1 MAKKEDEDVSSEE
14 EESSDG
20 SGSDESVSEDSE
32 EEGEERQ
39 KEKKKSG
46 RKKQK
51 ETEGSKKRKTTS
63 REKGTKRRR
72 GVSAFLDVE
81 AQVGDEEDEEEG
93 DEFIDPEEAREA
105 SRLAA
110 KAAEA
115 RRAAAQRQQQQE
127 WGRRGGAAHLVSA
140 IDSLTRRYQDQSFE
154 EGEEDED
161 DFDDAEALDCTNT
174 PWQTVQNQGVSTLFW
189 LKPSPLLILIRLLWS
204 FSDGV
209 TSMLSAYLRADDESA
224 EANILPDMRD
234 PKLWMVRLNKSGTE
248 REEVIAILNKCFVH
262 SKLGTDLQIYS
273 VFASDDLKGYVYVE
287 AESQFA
293 VKEALQGF
301 RNLRV
306 SGDIRMVPLKEM
318 PGVFSQLKA
327 QKQPLPQ
334 RGDFVRVR
342 RGVYA
347 NDLAQIVSADEQGIY
362 VTARLIPRI
371 DLAAMLDRESGAS
384 KDAGSRLASA
394 KRSGRPEKRFFD
406 RERVDASGGQVE
418 QGLSPGTVRF
428 GGCTFEEAGYIVK
441 RIPVRHLLLGALAAP
456 SLAELRE
463 FSQPMSDA
471 DKEEWINGRRPL
483 TQLLKQQRS
492 AYRLGDRVLVIQGEL
507 LGMRGKVSEQP
518 QTLQEGGDGQLLV
531 LLDDPK
537 FGAVRLKASEVRKD
551 FREGECVRAL
561 QGVNAGHSGLITHID
576 TNTFV
581 ATVFSP
587 SSCIEFKCAL
597 ESLTHA
603 PQSGAGEDG
612 LLAIRGF
619 SLLDFVE
626 ITSGE
631 KGVLVFIDRNGSSV
645 RLLLPNNTIIHATAA
660 QLNTKIQTELQ
671 TTTDVNKNIIE
682 RHSLVRLACRGCNNP
697 LCSCPGG
704 SAGASSLGGS
714 LGGPTGGVPQVEG
727 MREGG
732 QVMHVWKDILFV
744 RVKGKTDNAGMIA
757 IEASAVSAV
766 GGDGVFKAPR
776 PLGGG
781 GRQPF
786 RGVGPRGGG
795 GGRGSLRFGRR
806 VDSLVGKQVKVQKG
820 RHKGVIANVR
830 AVDRDELTVLLQT
843 KSEVVKIAKTDVQVL
858 ESGRDYARAVGAL
871 NDSSA
876 SRMSISFGR
885 GDSSLASSVYGDRE
899 GDLPSGC
906 LTPVSRAADLLP
918 SAISHRNS
926 VPPSPASGLDA
937 LIDED
942 AVSLSDLSL
951 SLGSG
956 SSMSV
961 SNAAFVSTVARNLR
975 QGVGASFA
983 ARSAMSVVSE
993 MDTHSISSNMRFSA
1007 AASTA
1012 GDGGRQEL
1020 PSWCL
1025 KGGVLVSVDAERRRA
1040 VVSSGGGFCAV
1051 SDSDIEPL
1059 SVTSQGQQAMVV
1071 DGFHSLYA
1079 NSGTIKQLSG
1089 AEAVLEIHGR
1099 EETMSVASLA
1109 QAQRV

>member
-14 EESSDG
+14 DESSEG
-20 SGSDESVSEDSE
+20 SGSDDSVSEESE
-32 EEGEERQ
+32 EESEKERQ

-51 ETEGSKKRKTTS
+51 EPVGSKKRKTTS
-63 REKGTKRRR
+63 RERGTKRRR

-81 AQVGDEEDEEEG
+81 AQVGDEEEEEEG

-110 KAAEA
+110 KAAEV
-115 RRAAAQRQQQQE
+115 RRAVAQRQQQQE

-161 DFDDAEALDCTNT
+161 DFDEAEALD
-174 PWQTVQNQGVSTLFW
+174 
-189 LKPSPLLILIRLLWS
+189 
-204 FSDGV
+204 
-209 TSMLSAYLRADDESA
+209 YDESA

-234 PKLWMVRLNKSGTE
+234 PKLWMVRLNK
-248 REEVIAILNKCFVH
+248 
-262 SKLGTDLQIYS
+262 IYS

-306 SGDIRMVPLKEM
+306 TGDIRMVPLKEM

-384 KDAGSRLASA
+384 KEVGSRLAGA

-441 RIPVRHLLLGALAAP
+441 RIPVRHLLVGALAAP

-660 QLNTKIQTELQ
+660 QLNTKIPTELQ

-697 LCSCPGG
+697 LCSCGG
-704 SAGASSLGGS
+704 NSAGGSSLGGS
-714 LGGPTGGVPQVEG
+714 PGGPTAGVHQVEG

-732 QVMHVWKDILFV
+732 QVIHVWKDILFV

-776 PLGGG
+776 PLGG
-781 GRQPF
+781 RQPF
-786 RGVGPRGGG
+786 RGGGPRGGG

-843 KSEVVKIAKTDVQVL
+843 KSEVVKIPKTDVQVL

-871 NDSSA
+871 NDSTA

-885 GDSSLASSVYGDRE
+885 RDSSLASSVYGDRE

-918 SAISHRNS
+918 SAISRRS
-926 VPPSPASGLDA
+926 SIPPSPASGLDA

-956 SSMSV
+956 TSMSISNTASG
-961 SNAAFVSTVARNLR
+961 SNADRGLR
-975 QGVGASFA
+975 QGGGASSA
-983 ARSAMSVVSE
+983 ARSAMSVISD
-993 MDTHSISSNMRFSA
+993 MDTHSSSSNMRFSA
-1007 AASTA
+1007 ASAP
-1012 GDGGRQEL
+1012 GDGARQEL
-1020 PSWCL
+1020 PPWCL
-1025 KGGVLVSVDAERRRA
+1025 KGVRVKVIQGPHYPKQGALVSVDAERRRA

-1051 SDSDIEPL
+1051 SESDIEPL
-1059 SVTSQGQQAMVV
+1059 SVTSEGQQVC
-1071 DGFHSLYA
+1071 L
-1079 NSGTIKQLSG
+1079 
-1089 AEAVLEIHGR
+1089 
-1099 EETMSVASLA
+1099 
-1109 QAQRV
+1109 QAY

>member
-1 MAKKEDEDVSSEE
+1 MARKEDEDVSSEE
-14 EESSDG
+14 EESSEG

-32 EEGEERQ
+32 EEAEERQ

-51 ETEGSKKRKTTS
+51 ETEGSRKRKTAS

-81 AQVGDEEDEEEG
+81 AQVGDEEEEEEG

-161 DFDDAEALDCTNT
+161 EFDDAEALE
-174 PWQTVQNQGVSTLFW
+174 
-189 LKPSPLLILIRLLWS
+189 
-204 FSDGV
+204 
-209 TSMLSAYLRADDESA
+209 YDETA

-587 SSCIEFKCAL
+587 SSCIE
-597 ESLTHA
+597 
-603 PQSGAGEDG
+603 SGAGEDG

-697 LCSCPGG
+697 LCSCGGG
-704 SAGASSLGGS
+704 STGGSSLGGS
-714 LGGPTGGVPQVEG
+714 LGGPTAGVPQVEG

-732 QVMHVWKDILFV
+732 QVIHVWKDILFV

-776 PLGGG
+776 PLGG
-781 GRQPF
+781 RQPF
-786 RGVGPRGGG
+786 RGGGPRGGG

-843 KSEVVKIAKTDVQVL
+843 KSEVVKIPKTDVQVL

-885 GDSSLASSVYGDRE
+885 GDSSVASSVYGDRE

-918 SAISHRNS
+918 SAVSRRNS

-961 SNAAFVSTVARNLR
+961 SNTAFGSAAGRSLR
-975 QGVGASFA
+975 RGGGASFE
-983 ARSAMSVVSE
+983 ARSALSSISD
-993 MDTHSISSNMRFSA
+993 MDTHSISSNTRYSA
-1007 AASTA
+1007 PSTA
-1012 GDGGRQEL
+1012 GDGKRQEL
-1020 PSWCL
+1020 PPWCL
-1025 KGGVLVSVDAERRRA
+1025 KGVCVRVIQGPHYPKQGVLVSVDAERRRA
-1040 VVSSGGGFCAV
+1040 VISSGGGFCA
-1051 SDSDIEPL
+1051 
-1059 SVTSQGQQAMVV
+1059 AMVV

-1079 NSGTIKQLSG
+1079 NLGTVKQLNG
-1089 AEAVLEIHGR
+1089 AEAVLEMNGT
-1099 EETMSVASLA
+1099 EEHVSVASLA

>member
-1 MAKKEDEDVSSEE
+1 MARKEEEDVSEEE
-14 EESSDG
+14 EESSED
-20 SGSDESVSEDSE
+20 SGSDESVSEELE
-32 EEGEERQ
+32 EESEKERP

-46 RKKQK
+46 KKKQK
-51 ETEGSKKRKTTS
+51 ETDAAKKRKTSS
-63 REKGTKRRR
+63 REKATKRRR

-81 AQVGDEEDEEEG
+81 AQVGDEEEEEEG
-93 DEFIDPEEAREA
+93 DDFIDPEEAREA

-115 RRAAAQRQQQQE
+115 RRAVAQRQQQQD

-161 DFDDAEALDCTNT
+161 DFDDAEALDCTNDSSWKLDRT
-174 PWQTVQNQGVSTLFW
+174 AFEPGMVVGRFPVVCADS
-189 LKPSPLLILIRLLWS
+189 
-204 FSDGV
+204 
-209 TSMLSAYLRADDESA
+209 ADDESA

-234 PKLWMVRLNKSGTE
+234 PKLWMVRVNKTGTE

-301 RNLRV
+301 RNLRI

-327 QKQPLPQ
+327 QKQQLPQ

-371 DLAAMLDRESGAS
+371 DLAAMLDKESGAS
-384 KDAGSRLASA
+384 KDPGSRLPNI

-492 AYRLGDRVLVIQGEL
+492 AYRLGDRVVVLQGEL

-518 QTLQEGGDGQLLV
+518 QTPQEGGDGQLLV
-531 LLDDPK
+531 VLDDPK

-587 SSCIEFKCAL
+587 SSCVEFKCAL

-660 QLNTKIQTELQ
+660 QLNTKMQTDLQ

-697 LCSCPGG
+697 LCSCGGG
-704 SAGASSLGGS
+704 SAVAPLLGVGLGAPSA
-714 LGGPTGGVPQVEG
+714 GVSQVEG

-732 QVMHVWKDILFV
+732 QVIHVWKDILFV

-757 IEASAVSAV
+757 IEASAVAAV

-781 GRQPF
+781 RLPF
-786 RGVGPRGGG
+786 RGGGPGGGG

-843 KSEVVKIAKTDVQVL
+843 KSEVVKIPKTDVQVL

-876 SRMSISFGR
+876 SRMSLSFGR
-885 GDSSLASSVYGDRE
+885 GESSMASSVYEDRE

-918 SAISHRNS
+918 SAMSRRNS
-926 VPPSPASGLDA
+926 IPPSPASAMDA

-961 SNAAFVSTVARNLR
+961 SNTAYGSVDSNMR
-975 QGVGASFA
+975 QSAASFVP
-983 ARSAMSVVSE
+983 RSTMSVVSDME
-993 MDTHSISSNMRFSA
+993 THTTNSNMQLSVTN
-1007 AASTA
+1007 SVA
-1012 GDGGRQEL
+1012 GDSRQDL
-1020 PSWCL
+1020 PPWCL
-1025 KGGVLVSVDAERRRA
+1025 KGGVLVSADVERHRV

-1051 SDSDIEPL
+1051 SDSDVKPL

-1071 DGFHSLYA
+1071 DVIHSLYA
-1079 NSGTIKQLSG
+1079 TSGTVKTLTG
-1089 AEAVLEIHGR
+1089 AEAVIEISGR
-1099 EETMSVASLA
+1099 EEFIPVASLA
-1109 QAQRV
+1109 QFQQM